1 MASRPPTRSPLPR
14 LVNTQTA
21 VLDTHNGRV
30 LCIADIRGHLSVL
43 NDFARDN
50 NAVAIIHT
58 GDFGF
63 FDAASLDPNG
73 INDRT
78 LRHLASYTPF
88 VPSAQRDELNQQ
100 PIDSIR
106 SLVNISLLS
115 EFPLLLSGQ
124 IKLRVPVY
132 TVWGACEDVRIL
144 EKFRQGTYAIDNL
157 HVLDEAT
164 TRCIQVGGVKLRLLG
179 LGGALVPHKMF
190 DNGDG
195 HATIA
200 GGQGTM
206 WVTALQIG
214 ELVDTSQRVYDN
226 TETRVLVTH
235 ASPGREGIIAQLALV
250 VKADIT
256 ISAGLHFRY
265 ATSYNEFSVQGDYE
279 GFRHKI
285 MIGKQ
290 GFDRVW
296 ESVRPQVEAVMDD
309 HQKILMD
316 KALSVVERVPPVLS
330 PSQPAH
336 EEPAWKNCWNWNLCD
351 AAYGSLV
358 LDVKDGRISA
368 ELKSQGFN
376 FAYRRTA
383 ATAQTPSQPNAT
395 LPPSNMSQ
403 GPTTVPTPVPA
414 AAPDT
419 TRSTPPPAAAT
430 TDKDSPSAKVNGANT
445 AAEKAEREKAKKKE
459 KKERKEREKA
469 EKEKEKKDEKEG
481 GTPQSTNAPV
491 LPESGSGAIVSSDS
505 GLKSPV
511 TETGSSGVRTPKTG
525 KPPRHPWTIF
535 MRMPN
540 GFSATDAEMKEFFGE
555 AGNKIMKIHW
565 PTPNP
570 HFGHRAKIA
579 YVDFEDEESM
589 RTGLEKHAEKLN
601 DIVPHVMQATD
612 KETREAAAGRGTMRG
627 RGRGGGA
634 YAARGFAA
642 AGLTRGGFNKG
653 GNGGDAAAATQA
665 PAPAPAPE
673 T

>member
-14 LVNTQTA
+14 QVNTQTA
-21 VLDTHNGRV
+21 VLDTHLGRV
-30 LCIADIRGHLSVL
+30 LCIADIRGHLSAL
-43 NDFARDN
+43 NGFAREH

-63 FDAASLDPNG
+63 FDAGSFEANG

-88 VPSAQRDELNQQ
+88 ISSAQREDLNLQ
-100 PIDSIR
+100 PIETLR
-106 SLVNISLLS
+106 SVVNISLLS

-124 IKLRVPVY
+124 IKLHIPVY

-164 TRCIQVGGVKLRLLG
+164 TRCIELGGVKLRLLG

-206 WVTALQIG
+206 WTTALQIG
-214 ELVDTSQRVYDN
+214 ELVDTAQRVYDN

-285 MIGKQ
+285 VVGKQ
-290 GFDRVW
+290 GFDRIW

-309 HQKILMD
+309 HQKVLMD
-316 KALSVVERVPPVLS
+316 KALSVIERVPPPPS
-330 PSQPAH
+330 PSAN

-358 LDVKDGRISA
+358 LDIKDGRISA
-368 ELKSQGFN
+368 DLKSQGFN
-376 FAYRRTA
+376 FAYRHTA
-383 ATAQTPSQPNAT
+383 TTVQTPSQSNAT

-403 GPTTVPTPVPA
+403 APTTAPTPAPVAAPDATRSTSPPA
-414 AAPDT
+414 AAPME
-419 TRSTPPPAAAT
+419 
-430 TDKDSPSAKVNGANT
+430 KGSPTNKVNGAN
-445 AAEKAEREKAKKKE
+445 AAEKTEREKAKKKE
-459 KKERKEREKA
+459 KKERKERERA

-481 GTPQSTNAPV
+481 GTPQNTNTSA
-491 LPESGSGAIVSSDS
+491 LPESGSGATVSSDM
-505 GLKSPV
+505 GPKSPV
-511 TETGSSGVRTPKTG
+511 TESGSSGMRTPKTG

-535 MRMPN
+535 MRMPT
-540 GFSATDAEMKEFFGE
+540 GFSTTDAEVKEFFGE
-555 AGNKIMKIHW
+555 ARDKIMKIHW
-565 PTPNP
+565 PAAHP
-570 HFGHRAKIA
+570 HFPHRAKIA

-589 RTGLEKHAEKLN
+589 KMGLEKHAELN
-601 DIVPHVMQATD
+601 A
-612 KETREAAAGRGTMRG
+612 ET
-627 RGRGGGA
+627 
-634 YAARGFAA
+634 
-642 AGLTRGGFNKG
+642 
-653 GNGGDAAAATQA
+653 
-665 PAPAPAPE
+665 P
-673 T
+673 